1 MLTQSVSK
9 IPANL
14 RAIYLALNLED
25 RDFFLEAF
33 DELGIW
39 VG

>member
-14 RAIYLALNLED
+14 WAIYLALDLED
-25 RDFFLEAF
+25 REFVFKAF
-33 DELGIW
+33 DELGI
-39 VG
+39 GAG